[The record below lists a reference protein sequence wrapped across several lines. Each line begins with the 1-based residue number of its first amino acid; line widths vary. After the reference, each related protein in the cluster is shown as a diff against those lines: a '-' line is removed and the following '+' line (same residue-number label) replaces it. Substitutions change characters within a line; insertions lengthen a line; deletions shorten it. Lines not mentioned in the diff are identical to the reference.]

1 MPSDRR
7 KKDSLSSFLDTGDD
21 PRRRRRVAGAPGAGP
36 SGPALRGGPSGPD
49 LAGGPSGPAL
59 RGLSGPALSGG
70 PSGPA
75 LSGGAK
81 APGTSR
87 RRRPADDD
95 LLKQLYG

>member
-7 KKDSLSSFLDTGDD
+7 KKDSLSGFLDTGDD

-36 SGPALRGGPSGPD
+36 SGPALRGPSGPA
-49 LAGGPSGPAL
+49 LSGGPSGPAL
-59 RGLSGPALSGG
+59 RGPSGPALSGG

-75 LSGGAK
+75 LSGGANP
-81 APGTSR
+81 AGTSR